1 MTTDALSDVL
11 RVVRMSGAM
20 FIRLRLSAPY
30 SLDALDTDSMR
41 HAFAPGSDH
50 VLPFHLVT
58 QGPIWFNVADE
69 DPVQLEEGDI
79 IVIPRGSAH
88 ALSDQRGVESLP
100 VSAYADRIAGSPPML
115 VWDGPGAEARV
126 LCGFFSCQG
135 RLYNPLLDSLP
146 AVMVIRRDANRTPW
160 LTAMLE
166 RTFDETLENRQG
178 GKALVER
185 MTSLLFME
193 VVQRYLEG
201 NTAQGWLAALSDPV
215 VGKVLRLM
223 HGAPAE
229 PWTVEELAKQAAVSR
244 SVLADRFV
252 EAMSMSPI
260 RYLTGWRMELAA
272 NRLLE
277 TGDTIAE
284 IAADIGYESE
294 SSFSRAFKRYV
305 GQPPAAWRD
314 ANRSAQPDLPSRG

>member
-1 MTTDALSDVL
+1 MQTDALSDVL
-11 RVVRMSGAM
+11 RVIRLSGAM

-30 SLDALDTDSMR
+30 SLDALDADSLR

-50 VLPFHLVT
+50 VLPFHLIT
-58 QGPIWFNVADE
+58 QGPIWFNIADE
-69 DPVQLEEGDI
+69 EPARLDEGDI
-79 IVIPRGSAH
+79 IVLPRGNRH
-88 ALSDQRGVESLP
+88 ALSNEANTESLP
-100 VSAYADRIAGSPPML
+100 VSAYHELIAGSPPML
-115 VWDGPGAEARV
+115 VWDGPGPEARV

-146 AVMVIRRDANRTPW
+146 AVIVIRRDANRTPW

-166 RTFDETLENRQG
+166 RTFDETLEDRQG
-178 GKALVER
+178 GSALVER

-193 VVQRYLEG
+193 VVQRYLDG
-201 NTAQGWLAALSDPV
+201 NAAQGWLAALSDPV
-215 VGKVLRLM
+215 VGQVLRLM
-223 HGAPAE
+223 HEKPAH
-229 PWTVEELAKQAAVSR
+229 PWTVDELAKQAGVSR

-252 EAMSMSPI
+252 ETMSMSPI

-272 NRLLE
+272 GRLLE
-277 TGDTIAE
+277 TGDAIAE
-284 IAADIGYESE
+284 IAADVGYESE

-314 ANRSAQPDLPSRG
+314 AKQPPVSSPA